1 MYDAVAAYTQVY
13 TLLVYEALIYTSSLR
28 HHTLAAYMRAC
39 TQTMDIA
46 PWHAEYMAAL
56 FCNRAAAHMS
66 MGRPQKVKFLKASYT
81 SSFRPHALAA

>member
-13 TLLVYEALIYTSSLR
+13 ALLVYEALIYTSSLR
-28 HHTLAAYMRAC
+28 HHTLAAYVRAY

-46 PWHAEYMAAL
+46 PWHLEYMAAL

-66 MGRPQKVKFLKASYT
+66 MGRPQKVKFLKASYI
-81 SSFRPHALAA
+81 SGFRPHALVA